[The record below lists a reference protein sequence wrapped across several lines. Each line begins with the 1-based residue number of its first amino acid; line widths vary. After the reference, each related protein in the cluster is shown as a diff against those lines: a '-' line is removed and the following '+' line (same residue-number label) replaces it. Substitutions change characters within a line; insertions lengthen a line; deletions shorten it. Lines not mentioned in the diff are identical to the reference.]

1 MRAGSVAVALG
12 VAVGIGI
19 VGSALWPSIGA
30 AAPAD
35 GPYLRLEGGGFFPNA
50 SVANSTGG
58 NLNFKPSDGPIGGG
72 AVGLRLAPFRLEID
86 SDWMRAKISGS
97 APALSGH
104 MQNIPIMANGFLD
117 IVNGS
122 RLEPYV
128 GFGLGMT
135 MLSLK
140 ANGPTGT
147 LVSASTHA
155 FAFQPMIGVNLALT
169 DQLTAGLQYRYF
181 KSVDAW
187 LGATNGQRIEVS
199 NSANIVLATLTY
211 HFFAPRPAPASGAAT
226 EPALATPAPA
236 LATTAPM
243 APAPVVRPVPHMFM
257 VFFDFNSAKLTAAG
271 RRSAD
276 EAVLAYTQD
285 PTNDI
290 EVRGYTDEVGSDA
303 YNLELS
309 KRRAMT
315 VYDYFAAHGV
325 KPADMGID
333 WEGKANP
340 RVDTPKPEAQNRRV
354 EISM

>member
-1 MRAGSVAVALG
+1 MRARFVAVTLG
-12 VAVGIGI
+12 VTAAAGIF
-19 VGSALWPSIGA
+19 ACAFWPSIGA

-35 GPYLRLEGGGFFPNA
+35 GPYLRLEGGGFFPSA

-72 AVGLRLAPFRLEID
+72 AIGLRLAPFRLEVD

-122 RLEPYV
+122 RIEPYV

-135 MLSLK
+135 MLSIH
-140 ANGPTGT
+140 ATGASGT
-147 LVSASTHA
+147 LVNASTHA

-169 DQLTAGLQYRYF
+169 DRLTAGLQYRYF
-181 KSVDAW
+181 KSVNAW
-187 LGATNGQRIEVS
+187 LGTNNGQRIEVS

-211 HFFAPRPAPASGAAT
+211 HFFAPKAAPASGATT
-226 EPALATPAPA
+226 EPA

-243 APAPVVRPVPHMFM
+243 PPAAIAKPAPHMFM
-257 VFFDFNSAKLTAAG
+257 VFFNFNSAKLTAAG

-276 EAVLAYTQD
+276 EAVLAYRQD

-290 EVRGYTDEVGSDA
+290 EVRGYTDLVGSDA
-303 YNLELS
+303 YNLDLS

-340 RVDTPKPEAQNRRV
+340 RVDTPKPEPQNRRV